1 VIGYRWFVSNE
12 CFWRKHHGAVIPL
25 SMPHALSGMNET
37 SARSIINA
45 HGGYFIRWESA
56 FDQRK
61 DGPWW
66 HIIKSESEDLRSLSG
81 NTRSKIRRASKR
93 YITRLAPRSEII
105 ETGYRV
111 YFAAYSRYKTF
122 EPVMEESDFR
132 AAVSELPDET
142 EFWIVET
149 VQSGEMVAFSENLVR
164 DGACF
169 YLTMWY
175 NPESLR
181 QYASYLL
188 IHEMNR
194 HYLNHE
200 GLLYVSDGA
209 RNISHQTGIH
219 DFLVSKFHFRRAYA
233 NLHVVYAKWLLPV
246 VYLLYPFRRVIDKI
260 ALPSAQKIT
269 VLLEQESIRRD
280 CLRSGAKLG

>member
-1 VIGYRWFVSNE
+1 MIGYEWFVSKGLV
-12 CFWRKHHGAVIPL
+12 WRKHHGAIIPL
-25 SMPHALSGMNET
+25 SMPHRLSDI
-37 SARSIINA
+37 SSKDARSVLAA

-61 DGPWW
+61 DGTWW
-66 HIIKSESEDLRSLSG
+66 HIIKSETEDLQSLSG
-81 NTRSKIRRASKR
+81 NTRSKIRRAVKR
-93 YITRLAPRSEII
+93 YVSRRASREEII
-105 ETGYRV
+105 SKGYGI
-111 YFAAYSRYKTF
+111 YLAAYSRYETF
-122 EPVMEESDFR
+122 EPVMEDSDFR
-132 AAVSELPDET
+132 SVISELPEET

-149 VQSGEMVAFSENLVR
+149 VESGEMVAFSENLVR

-175 NPESLR
+175 SPESLR
-181 QYASYLL
+181 HYASYLL
-188 IHEMNR
+188 IHEMNK

-233 NLHVVYAKWLLPV
+233 NLHVVYAKWLYPF
-246 VYLLYPFRRVIDKI
+246 VYMLYPFRRVIDKI
-260 ALPSAQKIT
+260 ALPFAQKIT
-269 VLLEQESIRRD
+269 VLLEQESIRRV
-280 CLRSGAKLG
+280 CLRNRS